1 MSSTKYPTTEWDQ
14 LTEVIIGD
22 ATGARIPDIDIS
34 VRTVNYADIPDS
46 ELHTIPL
53 PGPYP
58 AKVITEA
65 NEDLE
70 RFASELKKLGITVK
84 RPELTP
90 TNYYHY
96 CPRDIAVVYGNHCIA
111 SPMPIRARNYD
122 KYGLHRIIPGLTQA
136 LNYNH
141 IDDLFNIKCVGD
153 PNTLA
158 LTEHWPAFDAANVL
172 RAGDD
177 LLYLVSNSGNRAGAE
192 WLSEVLG
199 VKVHL
204 LENVYSYMHIDSTVA
219 FLREGL
225 LLINPERI
233 TDPRKQL
240 PAPFNTWDFIRAPEP
255 TDIGHYPGYCN
266 ASKWINMNLFSI
278 NSRLVVLEEHQENLA
293 IKLNKYGIESMMLP
307 MRQQRT
313 LGGGFHCVTLDTGRA

>member
-1 MSSTKYPTTEWDQ
+1 MSSTKYPVTEWDD

-22 ATGARIPDIDIS
+22 ATGAQVPPLDVS
-34 VRTVNYADIPDS
+34 VRTVNYADVPDS
-46 ELHTIPL
+46 EIGSIK

-58 AKVITEA
+58 AQVIEEA
-65 NEDLE
+65 NADLE
-70 RFASELKKLGITVK
+70 RFASEMRKLGISVK
-84 RPELTP
+84 RPEQSKTY
-90 TNYYHY
+90 YYHY
-96 CPRDIAVVYGNHCIA
+96 CPRDIAIAYGDHCIA
-111 SPMPIRARNYD
+111 SPMPIRARKWD
-122 KYGLHRIIPGLTQA
+122 KYGLHKAIPGMTQA

-141 IDDLFNIKCVGD
+141 DSDLFNLDCVGD

-158 LTEHWPAFDAANVL
+158 LTEKYPAFDAANVL

-177 LLYLVSNSGNRAGAE
+177 LLYLVSNSGNEAGAH
-192 WLSEVLG
+192 WLAEVLG
-199 VKVHL
+199 VRVHL
-204 LENVYSYMHIDSTVA
+204 LKNVYSYMHIDSTVA

-255 TDIGHYPGYCN
+255 HDIGHHPGYCN
-266 ASKWINMNLFSI
+266 ASKWINMNLFSV

-293 IKLNKYGIESMMLP
+293 IKLNKYGIDSLLLP
-307 MRQQRT
+307 MRHQRT

>member
-1 MSSTKYPTTEWDQ
+1 MSSTRYPTTEWDD

-22 ATGARIPDIDIS
+22 ATGARVPDMDIS
-34 VRTVNYADIPDS
+34 VRTVNYADVPDS
-46 ELHTIPL
+46 ELNTIK
-53 PGPYP
+53 PGLYP
-58 AKVITEA
+58 DEVIHQA

-70 RFASELKKLGITVK
+70 RFASELKRIGITVK
-84 RPELTP
+84 RPERTP

-96 CPRDIAVVYGNHCIA
+96 CPRDIALAYGDYCIA
-111 SPMPIRARNYD
+111 SPMPIRARNQD
-122 KYGLHRIIPGLTQA
+122 KYGLHKAVPGMLQA
-136 LNYNH
+136 LNYNSS
-141 IDDLFNIKCVGD
+141 DDLFNLACVGD
-153 PNTLA
+153 PDQLA
-158 LTEHWPAFDAANVL
+158 LTELYPAFDAANVL

-177 LLYLVSNSGNRAGAE
+177 LLYLVSNSGNERGAS

-204 LENVYSYMHIDSTVA
+204 LKNVYSYMHIDSTVA

-255 TDIGHYPGYCN
+255 VDIGHYPGYCN
-266 ASKWINMNLFSI
+266 ASKWINMNLFSV

-293 IKLNKYGIESMMLP
+293 IKLNKYGIDSLMLP